1 MSNTLPQMRSGSE
14 ADARGMIIDDKKRK
28 RMLSNRESA
37 RRSRMKKQKLLEDL
51 VSEVASLK
59 VEVRKNSDKY
69 EVLMQ
74 KTVVLESEN
83 NLLKAQ
89 QMELAQYLRNLE
101 LMQIHMELLQMNLMQ
116 PGSFS
121 DQIVDIKEP
130 LVESWQCHVS
140 TQPAHGLYRN
150 VQLLNFVPRFRFVM

>member
-1 MSNTLPQMRSGSE
+1 MSNTQPQMISGSE
-14 ADARGMIIDDKKRK
+14 VDGRVMIMDEKKRK

-59 VEVRKNSDKY
+59 VEIRNNTNEY

-74 KTVVLESEN
+74 KTLILESDN
-83 NLLKAQ
+83 SLLKAE

-101 LMQIHMELLQMNLMQ
+101 LMQNQMELLQMNLMQ
-116 PGSFS
+116 PGGFA
-121 DQIVDIKEP
+121 DQILDIKEP
-130 LVESWQCHVS
+130 HVGSWQCHGS
-140 TQPAHGLYRN
+140 TQPAIMASAGMFNY
-150 VQLLNFVPRFRFVM
+150 